1 MDAVTE
7 YFDANPDAHPT
18 LGELVA
24 AIQTPRQTLKNAILA
39 GKWPDLVYVWGPSH
53 GRRGQPAKVVC
64 TRATAERIAS
74 GKATR

>member
-1 MDAVTE
+1 MDDVTE
-7 YFDANPDAHPT
+7 YFARNPDAHPT

-24 AIQTPRQTLKNAILA
+24 ALQTPRQTLKHAILA
-39 GKWPDLVYVWGPSH
+39 GHWPDLVYVWGPSH

-74 GKATR
+74 GKAAR